1 MANVDAPTVENPMVL
16 TREQLKYLPFGER
29 YAVLM
34 ELKKKSG
41 LVRLV
46 EEAS

>member
-1 MANVDAPTVENPMVL
+1 MVDVDAPTVENPMVL
-16 TREQLKYLPFGER
+16 TREELEHLPLEER
-29 YAVLM
+29 YVILK
-34 ELKKKSG
+34 ELKNKSG